1 MDRDSVQV
9 LILSNSL
16 NIGGAQRFAGYLL
29 KGLDHRRILPRLV
42 LLQND
47 IGYDLP
53 KDVPVQV
60 LDYGGAGDLPKAI
73 CRLHRLIRQTSP
85 HVVLGVGTA
94 VNVVIGLTLLFLSQR
109 PAWIA
114 RVDTNPGRKDI
125 RFRTHL
131 LRWLYPL
138 AKVIVANSAGLQRAI
153 KVHYPKQAHKVA
165 RIFNPVD
172 FEAIDSL
179 VQEPAHWTR
188 RDGTLLLVTV
198 GRAFGVK
205 HWDLLLEAVARV
217 LETTQVQLICCGGGP
232 LLSRLKDK
240 ARRLNIQH
248 QVHFP
253 GHCPNPFPILA
264 QADLFVLSSEAEGL
278 PYALIEA
285 LGLGLGAI
293 STRCDFGPDEII
305 EDGRTGLLVDVGAVD
320 QMARAILMLAGDE
333 SLRTRMGIKARN
345 QVRERF
351 DFRNRCR
358 EWEDLIVRVSS
369 AR

>member
-1 MDRDSVQV
+1 MNRDCVQV

-29 KGLDHRRILPRLV
+29 KGLDRRRIQPRLV

-60 LDYGGAGDLPKAI
+60 LGYGGAGDLPKAI
-73 CRLHRLIRQTSP
+73 WKLHRLIRQTGP

-94 VNVVIGLTLLFLSQR
+94 VNVVIGLTVLFLRQR

-125 RFRTHL
+125 RFRTYL

-138 AKVIVANSAGLQRAI
+138 ANVIVANSAGLQRAMR
-153 KVHYPKQAHKVA
+153 VHYPKQAHKVT

-172 FEAIDSL
+172 FEALDTL
-179 VQEPAHWTR
+179 VQERPHWIR
-188 RDGTLLLVTV
+188 KDGTPSLVTV

-205 HWDLLLEAVARV
+205 RWDLLLEAVARV
-217 LETTQVQLICCGGGP
+217 LKTTQVQLICCGGGP
-232 LLSRLKDK
+232 LLSGLKDK
-240 ARRLNIQH
+240 ARRLNIQQ

-285 LGLGLGAI
+285 LGLGLGVI
-293 STRCDFGPDEII
+293 STRCDYGPDEII
-305 EDGRTGLLVDVGAVD
+305 EDGKTGLLVEVGNVD
-320 QMARAILMLAGDE
+320 QMAQAIRTLAGNKP
-333 SLRTRMGIKARN
+333 LRTRMGLKARDR
-345 QVRERF
+345 VRARF
-351 DFRNRCR
+351 DFRRRCR
-358 EWEDLIVRVSS
+358 QWEDLIVRLRS